1 MGLCRDQ
8 RRHRRRA
15 LHGHGVLGPFRQ
27 SQPGIGVC
35 GYRGSR
41 GRDVL
46 RRVHRQ
52 LGGRVGRVPGARHDL
67 NSGRGGRQRC
77 GLDGRGGDS
86 AALGVATYASPSA
99 LNYCRGHVLDRGTK
113 RTHMP
118 LSGSLMPM
126 SRRWQRGHADGLG
139 PGRDRRREEFR
150 EPAVRVH
157 AEMGPSS
164 PGWATW
170 PRRRRSPPVPAR
182 PDGSLSSTPRSVR
195 GGRGRSSPPRR
206 PGTSRRVVDQGVT
219 DQNRSRYLT
228 LPICRVGRDVVHIAA
243 QGIGDS
249 PRCPVEGRLQ
259 VVATQHEHDDVER
272 SMAEQAGDE
281 VCPPVAPRTVLVGH
295 IGRAPVESL
304 LKDVVP
310 LPKQSLGHAGLPAI
324 CVQADV
330 VRVVS
335 GSAVSIRFAQA
346 RAVGGRVTEAQD
358 PQGVRISDH
367 VNDRQPRR
375 APRSHNPLSER
386 GRSVFA

>member
-164 PGWATW
+164 PGWATCAA
-170 PRRRRSPPVPAR
+170 SAKI
-182 PDGSLSSTPRSVR
+182 TPRSCATRRISVVNSSKR
-195 GGRGRSSPPRR
+195 AGRAGSKFSTP
-206 PGTSRRVVDQGVT
+206 T
-219 DQNRSRYLT
+219 SRYLEA
-228 LPICRVGRDVVHIAA
+228 CR
-243 QGIGDS
+243 
-249 PRCPVEGRLQ
+249 
-259 VVATQHEHDDVER
+259 R
-272 SMAEQAGDE
+272 SGCDRPEPQSVSDPADLSRRSRRR
-281 VCPPVAPRTVLVGH
+281 PHSRPGH
-295 IGRAPVESL
+295 
-304 LKDVVP
+304 
-310 LPKQSLGHAGLPAI
+310 
-324 CVQADV
+324 
-330 VRVVS
+330 
-335 GSAVSIRFAQA
+335 
-346 RAVGGRVTEAQD
+346 
-358 PQGVRISDH
+358 
-367 VNDRQPRR
+367 RR
-375 APRSHNPLSER
+375 
-386 GRSVFA
+386 